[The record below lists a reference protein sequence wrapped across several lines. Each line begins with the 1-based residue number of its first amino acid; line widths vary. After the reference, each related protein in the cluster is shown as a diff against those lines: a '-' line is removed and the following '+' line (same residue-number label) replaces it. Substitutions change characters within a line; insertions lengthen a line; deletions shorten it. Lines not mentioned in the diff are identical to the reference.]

1 MKHMKRYQEENR
13 PEPVS
18 TTRQNRA
25 ILPEIDWNSR
35 LATGEELLW
44 TGMPE
49 PDGARIAGPG
59 LDPSGR
65 WIILVI
71 CVGLIGFLLKMIL
84 PELLNYPLMML
95 PAVAMVA
102 VMGFGLWY
110 LLGGQEPWARY
121 WLNRTR
127 YALTDRRA
135 IIARRVFGRYWAINY
150 PLSEMTPVQL
160 VDQGTMGHV
169 IFKQFS
175 TSGVWS
181 TVTHSFRN
189 GQTHHVIGFRFLR
202 NAGTVHRRLAALQSA
217 ASGEDAVQTRTGPV
231 A

>member
-1 MKHMKRYQEENR
+1 MKHVKKYQEENR
-13 PEPVS
+13 PEPAS

-25 ILPEIDWNSR
+25 TLPEIGWNSR

-44 TGMPE
+44 TGKPE
-49 PDGARIAGPG
+49 PGGARIAGPG

-65 WIILVI
+65 WIILAI

-84 PELLNYPLMML
+84 SELLNYPLMML
-95 PAVAMVA
+95 PVVAMVG

-121 WLNRTR
+121 WLFRTR

-135 IIARRVFGRYWAINY
+135 IVARHVFGGYWAISY
-150 PLSEMTPVQL
+150 PLSKMTPVRL
-160 VDQGTMGHV
+160 ADQGAVAHV
-169 IFKQFS
+169 LFKEFS
-175 TSGVWS
+175 TSGVYS
-181 TVTHSFRN
+181 TVTQSFTN
-189 GQTHHVIGFRFLR
+189 GQTHHSIGFRFLR
-202 NAGTVHRRLAALQSA
+202 DAGTVHRLLLALQSELA
-217 ASGEDAVQTRTGPV
+217 GASVQARSGPL

>member
-65 WIILVI
+65 WIIWVI

-135 IIARRVFGRYWAINY
+135 IAARHVFGRYWAINY
-150 PLSEMTPVQL
+150 PLSEMTPVQR
-160 VDQGTMGHV
+160 VDQGTTGHV

-175 TSGVWS
+175 TSGDWS
-181 TVTHSFRN
+181 TITHRFKS
-189 GQTHHVIGFRFLR
+189 GQTHHTFGFRFLR
-202 NAGTVHRRLAALQSA
+202 NAGTVHRRLQALQSA

>member
-1 MKHMKRYQEENR
+1 
-13 PEPVS
+13 
-18 TTRQNRA
+18 
-25 ILPEIDWNSR
+25 
-35 LATGEELLW
+35 
-44 TGMPE
+44 
-49 PDGARIAGPG
+49 GPG

-135 IIARRVFGRYWAINY
+135 IAARHVFGRYWAINY
-150 PLSEMTPVQL
+150 PLSEMTP
-160 VDQGTMGHV
+160 
-169 IFKQFS
+169 
-175 TSGVWS
+175 
-181 TVTHSFRN
+181 
-189 GQTHHVIGFRFLR
+189 
-202 NAGTVHRRLAALQSA
+202 
-217 ASGEDAVQTRTGPV
+217 
-231 A
+231 